1 MPELAA
7 VIFDLDGVLTD
18 TAELHY
24 RAWKQLADD
33 HGLPFDRDV
42 NEQLRG
48 VSRDASLR
56 IILGDRQV
64 EPDTFAAMMEAKNA
78 TYVAL
83 LSTMGDEDALPGAR
97 QLVDAC
103 RDRGLRTAIGS
114 ASKNARTVLDA
125 LSFTDRFDAISDG
138 TTVAAAKPAPDVFL
152 AAAEQLGVAPT
163 ACAVLEDAAAG
174 VDAALAAGMVAVGIG
189 PPARVGHAHLVYPD
203 TAAVDLDEIVAV
215 AADRP

>member
-24 RAWKQLADD
+24 RAWKQLAED
-33 HGLPFDRDV
+33 HDLPFDRDV

-56 IILGDRQV
+56 IILGERTVDD
-64 EPDTFAAMMEAKNA
+64 DTFATMMETKNA
-78 TYVAL
+78 TYVGL
-83 LSTMGDEDALPGAR
+83 LATMGGDDALPGAR
-97 QLVDAC
+97 ELVDAC
-103 RDRGLRTAIGS
+103 RARGLRTAIGS

-125 LSFTDRFDAISDG
+125 LGVTDRFDAISDG

-152 AAAEQLGVAPT
+152 AAADQLEIDPA

-174 VDAALAAGMVAVGIG
+174 VDAALAADMLAVGIG
-189 PPARVGHAHLVYPD
+189 PQARVGHAHLVFPD
-203 TAAVDLDEIVAV
+203 TAAVDLDAVV
-215 AADRP
+215 AAAPKRS